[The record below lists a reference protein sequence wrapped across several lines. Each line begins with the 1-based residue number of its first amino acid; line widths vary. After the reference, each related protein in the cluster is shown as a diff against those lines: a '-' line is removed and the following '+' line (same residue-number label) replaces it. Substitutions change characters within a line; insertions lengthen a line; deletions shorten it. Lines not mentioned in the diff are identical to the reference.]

1 MLSRVFPVLEKIK
14 VENQFNW
21 GCGDKNGDCGDGDGD
36 GDGGDVDGGD
46 GDSGDGGDGADGGDG
61 DGDHNLC
68 SHRILLS
75 QTVSST

>member
-1 MLSRVFPVLEKIK
+1 MAVLGYLEE
-14 VENQFNW
+14 VAPADSEQVV
-21 GCGDKNGDCGDGDGD
+21 DDGD
-36 GDGGDVDGGD
+36 GDGGD
-46 GDSGDGGDGADGGDG
+46 GGDGAGG